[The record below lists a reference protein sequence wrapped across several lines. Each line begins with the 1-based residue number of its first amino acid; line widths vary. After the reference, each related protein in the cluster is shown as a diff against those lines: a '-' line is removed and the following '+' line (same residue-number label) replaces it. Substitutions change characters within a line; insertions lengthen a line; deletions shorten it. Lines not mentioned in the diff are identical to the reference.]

1 MKKILSL
8 VLAVAL
14 CLSLLTTSAFAVDEH
29 EKDYLDK
36 QVQLVV
42 DNLQKFYEDK
52 YGEGALVAPYDEP
65 VEVTI
70 VNYYDST
77 LESNMAIWNEWWG
90 ETLENNRYVQAAEK
104 ALNIKIKYQWLKNNA
119 DNGYVNQLRLS
130 IAAGDIPDMFIVTN
144 QNDLVQLAESDLI
157 MPIDDV
163 VDKYFTTWDKEIQNS
178 DGGMLYEM
186 ASYDGQR
193 YGIPCNISDTDTFS
207 YIWLRKDWMEAL
219 NLEAPKTMDD
229 LKNIMVKFA
238 EANLGN
244 NENNYGMLI
253 DKSLYYSTRG
263 LFAGFKAYPEFWV
276 EEDGKLVWGG
286 TQENVKKALTFLNGL
301 YNDGMLD
308 KEFITQS
315 NTDAQALILNSQ
327 TGIVYAG
334 HWLAGTL
341 MKLHDVDENSDWM
354 CVTLPSEDG
363 SPVEQYLTP
372 NKRGWIVINKNYEH
386 PEVAAKIRALCTFV
400 AQGGICDGTWWFS
413 NDSAQNLEPFQAS
426 VSSWDNYNTY
436 LNLLECYDAGG
447 DTSVLRAKAVTYWN
461 NLTTGNS
468 IWNWEHMF
476 GNGPYTPMVVLRD
489 AIENDRIRYDGFLG
503 AQNEFMQDRWTTIMD
518 EQLTAFTKIIIGEVG
533 VDEGFDNWLKTF
545 DSMGGTQIT
554 NDVNE
559 WYAQSQTAKNN

>member
-14 CLSLLTTSAFAVDEH
+14 CLLTTSAFAVDEH

-36 QVQLVV
+36 QVQLLA
-42 DNLQKFYEDK
+42 DNLQKFYEEN
-52 YGEGALVAPYDEP
+52 YGEGALVAPYGEP

-70 VNYYDST
+70 VNYYNT
-77 LESNMAIWNEWWG
+77 ALETNMATWNEWWG

-104 ALNIKIKYQWLKNNA
+104 ALNIKIKYQWLKNDA
-119 DNGYVNQLRLS
+119 DNGYVNQLRLA
-130 IAAGDIPDMFIVTN
+130 IAAGEIPDMFIVTN
-144 QNDLVQLAESDLI
+144 QNDLMQLAESDLI
-157 MPIDDV
+157 IPVDDV

-186 ASYDGQR
+186 AMYDGQC

-229 LKNIMVKFA
+229 LKNIMVKFQ
-238 EANLGN
+238 EARLGGSDAT
-244 NENNYGMLI
+244 YGLLI
-253 DKSLYYSTRG
+253 DKTLYYSTRG
-263 LFAGFKAYPEFWV
+263 LFAGYKAYPEFWV

-286 TQENVKKALTFLNGL
+286 VQENVKKALTYLNGL
-301 YNDGMLD
+301 YNAGLLD

-315 NTDAQALILNSQ
+315 NGDALSLMYNSQ
-327 TGIVYAG
+327 VGVIYAG
-334 HWLAGTL
+334 HWIAHNLQT
-341 MKLHDVDENSDWM
+341 LHDEDVNSDWM
-354 CVTLPSEDG
+354 CVALPSEDG

-386 PEVAAKIRALCTFV
+386 PEVAAKIRALCTFA

-413 NDSAQNLEPFQAS
+413 NDQAQILEPFQAS

-436 LNLLECYDAGG
+436 LNLLECYKSGG

-461 NLTTGNS
+461 NLTTGSS
-468 IWNWEHMF
+468 IWAWEHMF
-476 GNGPYTPMVVLRD
+476 SDHDGTPMTVLAD
-489 AIENDRIRYDGFLG
+489 AIDNNRIHYDGFLG
-503 AQNEFMQDRWTTIMD
+503 AQNEFMQDRWTTIKD

-559 WYAQSQTAKNN
+559 WYAQSQAAKNN

>member
-36 QVQLVV
+36 QVQLLV
-42 DNLQKFYEDK
+42 DNLQKFYEEK

-70 VNYYDST
+70 VNYYNT
-77 LESNMAIWNEWWG
+77 ALETNMATWNEWWG
-90 ETLENNRYVQAAEK
+90 ETLENNRFVQAAEK
-104 ALNIKIKYQWLKNNA
+104 ALNIKIKYQWLKNDA

-144 QNDLVQLAESDLI
+144 QNDLMQLAESDLI
-157 MPIDDV
+157 IPVDDV

-186 ASYDGQR
+186 AMYDGQC

-229 LKNIMVKFA
+229 LKNIMVKFQ
-238 EANLGN
+238 EAKLGGN
-244 NENNYGMLI
+244 DATYGLLI
-253 DKSLYYSTRG
+253 DKTLYYATRG
-263 LFAGFKAYPEFWV
+263 LFAGYKAYPEFWV

-286 TQENVKKALTFLNGL
+286 TQDNVKKALTYLNGL
-301 YNDGMLD
+301 YRDGLLD

-315 NTDAQALILNSQ
+315 NNDAKALMLNSQ
-327 TGIVYAG
+327 VGVIYAG
-334 HWLAGTL
+334 HWLAHDL
-341 MKLHDVDENSDWM
+341 QKLHEQDENSDWM

-372 NKRGWIVINKNYEH
+372 NRRGWIAINKNYEH
-386 PEVAAKIRALCTFV
+386 PEVAAKLRALCTFA
-400 AQGGICDGTWWFS
+400 AQGGVCDGTWWFS
-413 NDSAQNLEPFQAS
+413 NDQAQTLEPFQAS

-436 LNLLECYDAGG
+436 LNLLERFKTG
-447 DTSVLRAKAVTYWN
+447 DDSVLVAKGITYWS
-461 NLTTGNS
+461 NLTTGTEAS
-468 IWNWEHMF
+468 QWNWAHMF
-476 GNGPYTPMVVLRD
+476 GDGPDTPMVVLGNAINDNRINYD
-489 AIENDRIRYDGFLG
+489 AFLG
-503 AQNEFMQDRWTTIMD
+503 AQSELMQDRWSTIKD
-518 EQLTAFTKIIIGEVG
+518 EQLKMFIKIIIGEED
-533 VDEGFDNWLKTF
+533 VDKGFASWLKTF
-545 DSMGGTQIT
+545 DAMGGTQIT
-554 NDVNE
+554 EEVND
-559 WYAQSQTAKNN
+559 WYQNSKK

>member
-1 MKKILSL
+1 M
-8 VLAVAL
+8 
-14 CLSLLTTSAFAVDEH
+14 
-29 EKDYLDK
+29 
-36 QVQLVV
+36 
-42 DNLQKFYEDK
+42 
-52 YGEGALVAPYDEP
+52 
-65 VEVTI
+65 
-70 VNYYDST
+70 
-77 LESNMAIWNEWWG
+77 
-90 ETLENNRYVQAAEK
+90 QAAEK

-163 VDKYFTTWDKEIQNS
+163 VDQYFTTWDKEIQNS

-186 ASYDGQR
+186 AKYDGQC

-219 NLEAPKTMDD
+219 KLEAPKTMDD
-229 LKNIMVKFA
+229 LKNIMVKFQ
-238 EANLGN
+238 EAKLGGN
-244 NENNYGMLI
+244 DATYGLLI
-253 DKSLYYSTRG
+253 DKTLYYATRG
-263 LFAGFKAYPEFWV
+263 LFAGYKAYPEFWV
-276 EEDGKLVWGG
+276 KEDGKLVWGG
-286 TQENVKKALTFLNGL
+286 TQDNVKKALTYLNGL
-301 YNDGMLD
+301 YRDGLLD

-315 NTDAQALILNSQ
+315 NNDAKALMLNSQ
-327 TGIVYAG
+327 VGVIYAG
-334 HWLAGTL
+334 HWLAHDL
-341 MKLHDVDENSDWM
+341 QKLHEQDENSDWM
-354 CVTLPSEDG
+354 CVALPSEDG

-400 AQGGICDGTWWFS
+400 AQGGVCDGTWWFS
-413 NDSAQNLEPFQAS
+413 NDQAQTLEPFQAS

-436 LNLLECYDAGG
+436 LNLLECYKAGG

-461 NLTTGNS
+461 NLTTGSS
-468 IWNWEHMF
+468 IWAWEHMF
-476 GNGPYTPMVVLRD
+476 SDHDGTPMIVLAD
-489 AIENDRIRYDGFLG
+489 AIDNDRIHYDGFLG
-503 AQNEFMQDRWTTIMD
+503 AQNEFMQDRWTTIKD

-559 WYAQSQTAKNN
+559 WYAQSQAAKNN